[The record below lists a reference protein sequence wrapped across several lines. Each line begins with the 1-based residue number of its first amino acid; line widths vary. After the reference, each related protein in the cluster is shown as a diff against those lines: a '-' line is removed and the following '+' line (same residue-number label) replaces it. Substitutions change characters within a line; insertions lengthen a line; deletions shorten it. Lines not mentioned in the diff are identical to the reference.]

1 MNLQER
7 VLKKVARKFGYQV
20 HKISDSPKKANNKS
34 SSKRL
39 SDLTDEEKKIL
50 ESVTPFT
57 MTSAERI
64 ISLIR
69 STDYIVKNKILGAIV
84 ECGVWRGGSIMATLQ
99 SLLANGEN
107 NREIYLYDTFEGMS
121 PPTEKDFKFDGSSAQ
136 SLLNTDEKKELVKNN
151 WCYASLE
158 DVKENVLSTGYPESK
173 IHFVEG
179 KVEETIPLNIPDSNI
194 ALLRLDTDWYESTK
208 HELIHLFP
216 LLDSKGVLIIDD
228 YGHWQGCK
236 KAVDEYFNDL
246 DDQYFF
252 FRIDYTGRLIIK
264 AG

>member
-1 MNLQER
+1 
-7 VLKKVARKFGYQV
+7 
-20 HKISDSPKKANNKS
+20 
-34 SSKRL
+34 
-39 SDLTDEEKKIL
+39 
-50 ESVTPFT
+50 
-57 MTSAERI
+57 
-64 ISLIR
+64 
-69 STDYIVKNKILGAIV
+69 
-84 ECGVWRGGSIMATLQ
+84 MATLQ

-121 PPTEKDFKFDGSSAQ
+121 PPTEKDVKFDGSSAQ
-136 SLLNTDEKKELVKNN
+136 SILNTDEKKELVKNN

-179 KVEETIPLNIPDSNI
+179 KVEETIPLNIPDTNI
-194 ALLRLDTDWYESTK
+194 ALLRLDTDWFESTR

-216 LLDSKGVLIIDD
+216 LLDAKGVLIIDD